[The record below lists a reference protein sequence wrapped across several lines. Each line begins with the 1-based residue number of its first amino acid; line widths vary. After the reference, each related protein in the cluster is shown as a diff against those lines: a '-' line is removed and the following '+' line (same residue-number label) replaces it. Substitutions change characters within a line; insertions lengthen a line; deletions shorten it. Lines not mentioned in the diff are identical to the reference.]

1 MAVTASRPPASSEE
15 PATPPVEYGGIVTR
29 AIAFAIDAAI
39 VNGIALIVAAAAAVV
54 ISLFPGSHKLHAL
67 EAVIAGAIFLIW
79 CVAYFATFW
88 ATTGQTP
95 GDRVMQIRV
104 TRGDGSRVHGI
115 RAIVRVAAT
124 VAAAIP
130 LFAGFVPIVLT
141 ERRRGLPDWVADTV
155 VIRTPPREP
164 TPALS
169 PRRGYD
175 GARPPR

>member
-15 PATPPVEYGGIVTR
+15 PAPPPVEFGGIVTR
-29 AIAFAIDAAI
+29 AIAFVIDAVI
-39 VNGIALIVAAAAAVV
+39 VNGIALVVAAAAAIV

-104 TRGDGSRVHGI
+104 TRSDGSRVHGL

-141 ERRRGLPDWVADTV
+141 ERRRGLNDWVADTV
-155 VIRTPPREP
+155 VIHAPPPEP
-164 TPALS
+164 VPAVS